1 MVVSQL
7 AVLIVKVALHSEY
20 YQLVRSTRVAHPSR
34 EVLCNTA
41 EALTALTKFFYF
53 AYSYRC
59 CNRRL
64 PVCMPTNLISELM
77 REKEFYYKSVFV
89 CCIIFTCPLTCAF
102 LFTGCLKDPENGFK
116 DDYLPNSYNIRL

>member
-89 CCIIFTCPLTCAF
+89 CCIIFTRPVFSFEKGLLNHILPKLPAPLTASP
-102 LFTGCLKDPENGFK
+102 LFIL
-116 DDYLPNSYNIRL
+116 